1 MEMKKVFKKI
11 MDFFNNVEEKE
22 RVKKLENILRQAS
35 FENELK
41 ELQES
46 YKKLQQENKERILLL
61 IDELKANDI
70 DQSLKAQGQSL
81 IDEFLKQPDLIERE
95 ERVKELIHDLDKRK
109 RFEDNLKNRERS
121 YRIWLDELKAKDN
134 LNDDDQSLAD
144 GKTKG

>member
-1 MEMKKVFKKI
+1 MKKVFKKI